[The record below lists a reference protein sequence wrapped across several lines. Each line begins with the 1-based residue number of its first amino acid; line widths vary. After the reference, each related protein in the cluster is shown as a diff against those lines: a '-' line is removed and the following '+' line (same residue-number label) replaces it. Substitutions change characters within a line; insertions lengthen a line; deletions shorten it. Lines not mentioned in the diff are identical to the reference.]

1 MGLKRHFFNGWE
13 NIVTKMLQSEFSNA
27 NMDMSLRICESL
39 ALFSFIELTVT
50 VFGQWKAFCTLVDDD
65 VTIFL
70 HFKH

>member
-1 MGLKRHFFNGWE
+1 MVLKRHFFNGLE
-13 NIVTKMLQSEFSNA
+13 KMITKMLQTELSYA